1 MRGFHA
7 LQTNKNPAQSGITVS
22 VNRLNF
28 NTLIAYFVKNILK
41 RLNSKALFVF
51 RTKNRTNRAVSVP
64 RTAVKTQLSNEAKH
78 LAISSGSLGCV
89 IVGHFGLPLLTGGG
103 VVGLVYLVL
112 PIWKRAYHDIT
123 RRKRFTR
130 MVMESMVLPGTL
142 LTGHFVA
149 AASAYWF
156 LYFALHIVA
165 KAKGRATENLAEMF
179 IAPAHQVVYIMRDGV
194 EIELTLET
202 VQAGDILV
210 VGAGENIPVDGTIVE
225 GQATIDQRLL
235 ARKAQYVEKQ
245 VGDKVFAATML
256 LRGRILVSVEQ
267 TGQATLASQTQ
278 QMLQGMVAFTNTLE
292 LRSTDM
298 ADRLALPYVAIGAAA
313 TVLRGTSSGL
323 AISWSP
329 LDDALY
335 AAGPLSVLNHLNC
348 ALQRGILVKDGRSL
362 EVLRQVD
369 TVVFDKTGTLTQ
381 AVPQVV
387 HIHTCGIQ
395 SEQAILRYAGA
406 AENKQ
411 THPVAQAILAET
423 TARQIELPEAQETSY
438 SVGYGLQVTLE
449 EQRVHVGSLRYMEQQ
464 GFVLPETL
472 HQTQQAAHE
481 IGDTLIYIAVEG
493 TIVGAIALR
502 AALRPDTVEAMQ
514 QLQALGYR
522 LCFISGDHKQPT
534 RHLAQRL
541 GIDEYFAEQ
550 LPEHKA
556 DLLQEM
562 QSNGH
567 AVCYVG
573 DGTHDTTA
581 LKQAEV
587 SVSLRGASTMA
598 TNAAQVVLMHGDLR
612 QLVELIQL
620 SRALDSSLKRTFW
633 VSAVPSVA
641 IITGVF
647 MLHIGL
653 SAAIVGY
660 AAGMGMSVMNAA
672 LPISSKL
679 LNDDRLET

>member
-1 MRGFHA
+1 M
-7 LQTNKNPAQSGITVS
+7 
-22 VNRLNF
+22 
-28 NTLIAYFVKNILK
+28 
-41 RLNSKALFVF
+41 
-51 RTKNRTNRAVSVP
+51 
-64 RTAVKTQLSNEAKH
+64 
-78 LAISSGSLGCV
+78 
-89 IVGHFGLPLLTGGG
+89 LTGGG

-165 KAKGRATENLAEMF
+165 KAKGRATENLAEVF

-194 EIELTLET
+194 EIELALET
-202 VQAGDILV
+202 IQAGDILV
-210 VGAGENIPVDGTIVE
+210 VGAGEIIPVDGTIIE
-225 GQATIDQRLL
+225 GQASIDQCLL
-235 ARKAQYVEKQ
+235 TGEAQHVEKQ
-245 VGDKVFAATML
+245 VGDKVFSATML
-256 LRGRILVSVEQ
+256 LTGRILVSVEQ
-267 TGQATLASQTQ
+267 AGQDTIANQTQ
-278 QMLQGMVAFTNTLE
+278 QMLQGMMAFTSTLE

-298 ADRLALPYVAIGAAA
+298 ADRLALPYFAMGAAA
-313 TVLRGTSSGL
+313 TVLRGASSGL

-348 ALQRGILVKDGRSL
+348 ALRRGILVKDGRAL

-381 AVPQVV
+381 DVPQVV
-387 HIHTCGIQ
+387 HIHTCGIL

-411 THPVAQAILAET
+411 THPVAQAILAEA
-423 TARQIELPEAQETSY
+423 TARQIVLPEAQETSY
-438 SVGYGLQVTLE
+438 SVGYGLHIKLE
-449 EQRVHVGSLRYMEQQ
+449 EQWVHVGSLRYMEQQ
-464 GFVLPETL
+464 GFVLPDTL

-481 IGDTLIYIAVEG
+481 TGDTLIYIAVERV
-493 TIVGAIALR
+493 IVGAIALR
-502 AALRPDTVEAMQ
+502 AVLRPHTVEVIQ

-522 LCFISGDHKQPT
+522 LCIISGDHKQPT

-556 DLLQEM
+556 NLLQEM

-567 AVCYVG
+567 TVCYVG
-573 DGTHDTTA
+573 DGMNDAIA

-587 SVSLRGASTMA
+587 SVSLRGASTIA
-598 TNAAQVVLMHGDLR
+598 TDAAQVVLMHEDLR

-620 SRALDSSLKRTFW
+620 SRALDASLKRTFW
-633 VSAVPSVA
+633 VSAVPSAA

-647 MLHIGL
+647 VLHIGL